1 MTHQPAQG
9 YKGVLTKGLQC
20 QRGHSF
26 LPPWKLVLAAC
37 LPTVSGCLWPVLMQ
51 PRGWGQG
58 EGTWVP
64 RHGGGVWGRVE
75 KAGSVLEVGWERL
88 QLGTL
93 PMGTRLI
100 PVAMGG
106 RKGEEPREQCWGL
119 PEMLGLKQGEE
130 H

>member
-1 MTHQPAQG
+1 MSEGTQFPATMEAG
-9 YKGVLTKGLQC
+9 AC
-20 QRGHSF
+20 C
-26 LPPWKLVLAAC
+26 LPPHGLRVPVASAHAA
-37 LPTVSGCLWPVLMQ
+37 
-51 PRGWGQG
+51 PRLGPGG
-58 EGTWVP
+58 RYLGTTAW
-64 RHGGGVWGRVE
+64 GGVWGRVE